1 MDGLTLLGAGSV
13 TAMLLFY
20 AFEDES
26 LWLVLGFAISCAL
39 LAVYGF
45 MKGDWSIAAVGGIW
59 VLIALKRWQKR
70 RLAGKPA
77 A

>member
-1 MDGLTLLGAGSV
+1 MDGLTLLGAGAA

-26 LWLVLGFAISCAL
+26 LWLVLAFAIACAL
-39 LAVYGF
+39 LATYGF
-45 MKGDWSIAAVGGIW
+45 LHGDWPITGVGAVW
-59 VLIALKRWQKR
+59 TLIALKRWQKR

>member
-1 MDGLTLLGAGSV
+1 MDGVTVLGLCAV
-13 TAMLLFY
+13 AAMLLFY

-26 LWLVLGFAISCAL
+26 LWLVLGFAISCML
-39 LAVYGF
+39 LAIYGF
-45 MKGDWSIAAVGGIW
+45 LQGAWPIASVGAIWS
-59 VLIALKRWQKR
+59 LIALKRWQKR

>member
-26 LWLVLGFAISCAL
+26 LWLVLAFAISCAL

-45 MKGDWSIAAVGGIW
+45 MLGDWAISSVGAVW
-59 VLIALKRWQKR
+59 TLIALKRWQKR

>member
-1 MDGLTLLGAGSV
+1 MDGLTIFGFCSV
-13 TAMLLFY
+13 AAMLLFY

-26 LWLVLGFAISCAL
+26 LWLVLGFAISCVL

-45 MKGDWSIAAVGGIW
+45 LQGSWMIATAGAIWS
-59 VLIALKRWQKR
+59 LIALKRWQKR

>member
-1 MDGLTLLGAGSV
+1 MDAITTLGFGSAA
-13 TAMLLFY
+13 AMLLFY

-39 LAVYGF
+39 LAVYGV
-45 MKGDWSIAAVGGIW
+45 MQGTYPIAVVGAIWS
-59 VLIALKRWQKR
+59 LIALKRWQKR

>member
-1 MDGLTLLGAGSV
+1 MDGVTLLGAGSV

-26 LWLVLGFAISCAL
+26 LWLVLAFAIACAL
-39 LAVYGF
+39 LAVYGILLGNWP
-45 MKGDWSIAAVGGIW
+45 MVAVGAVW
-59 VLIALKRWQKR
+59 SLIALKRWQKR